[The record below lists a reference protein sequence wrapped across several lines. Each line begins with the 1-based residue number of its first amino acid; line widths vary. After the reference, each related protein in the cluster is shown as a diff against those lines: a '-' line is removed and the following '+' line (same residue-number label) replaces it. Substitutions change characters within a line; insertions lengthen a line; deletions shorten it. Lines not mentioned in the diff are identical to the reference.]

1 MSKKSCIFAA
11 KITYGTLF
19 AVTLAHLFD
28 MI

>member
-1 MSKKSCIFAA
+1 MSKKSSIFAA

-19 AVTLAHLFD
+19 AVTLTRLVD